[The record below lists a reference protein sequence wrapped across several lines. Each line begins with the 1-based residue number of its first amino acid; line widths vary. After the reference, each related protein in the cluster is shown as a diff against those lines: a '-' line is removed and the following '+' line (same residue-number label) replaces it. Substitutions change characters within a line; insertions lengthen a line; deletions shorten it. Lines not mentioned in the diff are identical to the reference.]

1 VVVPKSHV
9 ESLMSPELV
18 EPSLLVALVTAVQSV
33 ARRLGL
39 DRAGFHVEAYAMDP
53 KVTPHVHLARFWA
66 WPRSAPR
73 RRRPEQALSYS
84 RLIMSSLASS
94 PSRRWRSGSATG

>member
-1 VVVPKSHV
+1 
-9 ESLMSPELV
+9 MSPELV

-53 KVTPHVHLARFWA
+53 EVTPHVHWHVFGPGRE
-66 WPRSAPR
+66 APR
-73 RRRPEQALSYS
+73 EARNPRF
-84 RLIMSSLASS
+84 
-94 PSRRWRSGSATG
+94 G

>member
-1 VVVPKSHV
+1 MRPADRNDAGGRRRDWYCEDVLSGRLKVDVLYDRQPRRRVP
-9 ESLMSPELV
+9 PP

-53 KVTPHVHLARFWA
+53 EVTPHVHWHVFGPGREAARGEDA
-66 WPRSAPR
+66 RSK
-73 RRRPEQALSYS
+73 L
-84 RLIMSSLASS
+84 
-94 PSRRWRSGSATG
+94 

>member
-1 VVVPKSHV
+1 MRPADRNDAGGRRRDWYCEDVLSGRLKVDVLYEDDRVVAFRR
-9 ESLMSPELV
+9 

-53 KVTPHVHLARFWA
+53 EVTPHVHWHVFR
-66 WPRSAPR
+66 PGREAPR
-73 RRRPEQALSYS
+73 GEDA
-84 RLIMSSLASS
+84 
-94 PSRRWRSGSATG
+94 RSKL

>member
-1 VVVPKSHV
+1 MRPADRVVAFRRPDAGVQIHAVVVPKSHV

-39 DRAGFHVEAYAMDP
+39 DSAGFHVEAYAMDP
-53 KVTPHVHLARFWA
+53 EVTPHVHWHVFGPGREAARGEDA
-66 WPRSAPR
+66 RSK
-73 RRRPEQALSYS
+73 L
-84 RLIMSSLASS
+84 
-94 PSRRWRSGSATG
+94 